1 MKKLL
6 SITLAAALMVG
17 SLSTV
22 AFGAETE
29 AEILPGNGQKIGVSM
44 PTKDL
49 QRWNLV
55 TGVQTCALPICFEQ
69 CGYDR
74 TYGRAAKQ
82 SCPDERTDP

>member
-6 SITLAAALMVG
+6 SITLAAALTLG

-49 QRWNLV
+49 QRWNQDGDNMKKLSWKQQAMKS
-55 TGVQTCALPICFEQ
+55 TFSMLPTMF
-69 CGYDR
+69 R
-74 TYGRAAKQ
+74 L
-82 SCPDERTDP
+82 SCPRLRT

>member
-29 AEILPGNGQKIGVSM
+29 A
-44 PTKDL
+44 
-49 QRWNLV
+49 
-55 TGVQTCALPICFEQ
+55 
-69 CGYDR
+69 
-74 TYGRAAKQ
+74 
-82 SCPDERTDP
+82 